1 MNADYFTNK
10 SLLIFI
16 EVQIFHK
23 FKQICICIGTDTQTK
38 IHFKHIKTSSKSC
51 KRKIRI
57 RKVRIIFWMVWAR
70 YKNGNPLANPRRQYW
85 RQICLPGQQQAFFCS
100 VLLICTK
107 TDRAFFTFFS
117 RHATTL
123 VTKSG
128 YCITSKTIQY
138 HFIGQRYLI
147 DLL

>member
-1 MNADYFTNK
+1 MYAYFDYEK
-10 SLLIFI
+10 
-16 EVQIFHK
+16 VKKPQQIMWK
-23 FKQICICIGTDTQTK
+23 
-38 IHFKHIKTSSKSC
+38 
-51 KRKIRI
+51 KIRI
-57 RKVRIIFWMVWAR
+57 RRVRTKLSMVWVR
-70 YKNGNPLANPRRQYW
+70 YNNGNPLANPRRQYW

-138 HFIGQRYLI
+138 VPFIGQWYFTDLQIKCSLI
-147 DLL
+147 KVAKSQKAFLISFWNWCPLIFVSA